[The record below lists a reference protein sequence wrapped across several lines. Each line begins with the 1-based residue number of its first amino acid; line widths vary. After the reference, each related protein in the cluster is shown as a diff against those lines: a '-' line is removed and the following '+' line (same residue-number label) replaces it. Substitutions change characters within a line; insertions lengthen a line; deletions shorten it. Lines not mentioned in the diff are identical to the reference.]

1 MYGCRPW
8 TLLKSPFKMICAI
21 IYYITKEL
29 KCKDEKLKMF
39 FEQNRETVHNNIFLI
54 NNSNNWYSA

>member
-1 MYGCRPW
+1 
-8 TLLKSPFKMICAI
+8 MICAI

-39 FEQNRETVHNNIFLI
+39 FEQNHETVHNNIFLI